1 MMLVSMT
8 KTLEYV
14 EQNRSGCQDALKA
27 AAADRIGKEVAIL
40 VKLND
45 TGHASDEVYPD
56 LGALIQMDIEEE
68 DF

>member
-1 MMLVSMT
+1 M
-8 KTLEYV
+8 
-14 EQNRSGCQDALKA
+14 
-27 AAADRIGKEVAIL
+27 
-40 VKLND
+40 KLND